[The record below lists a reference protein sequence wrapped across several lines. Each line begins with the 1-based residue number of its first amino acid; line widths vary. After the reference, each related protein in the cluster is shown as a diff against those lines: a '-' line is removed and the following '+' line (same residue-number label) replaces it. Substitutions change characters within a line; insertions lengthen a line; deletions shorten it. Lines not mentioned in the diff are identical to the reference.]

1 MKRCLR
7 ILLAIMILVSLVAC
21 KGKAGGDITID
32 KSDSTK
38 FSEEEIDS
46 AIKVVK
52 DNFSFPGA
60 ELKRVRYEESKSE
73 EEIKVFMENGA
84 GKDKDIDPNNVI
96 VIFTD
101 FDITGENPVLSKGEY
116 KDYNWILVRTDK
128 DSEWVIEDQGY

>member
-1 MKRCLR
+1 MKRSISIFLALL
-7 ILLAIMILVSLVAC
+7 ILLSLTAC
-21 KGKAGGDITID
+21 KEGGND
-32 KSDSTK
+32 KGASAKPTK
-38 FSEEEIDS
+38 FNEEEIES

-52 DNFSFPGA
+52 DNFSFPGS

-73 EEIKVFMENGA
+73 EAIKGFMENG
-84 GKDKDIDPNNVI
+84 KDKGIDPNNVI

-116 KDYNWILVRTDK
+116 KDYNWILVRDDK